1 MRASYVLLAA
11 LVGCGAPTPTAVD
24 AAAPDAGDAQPA
36 DAAAADGDARDAAED
51 APEAFCARDPR
62 VQAYAA
68 GVELRGMAV
77 VARRESVAPAGAARA
92 LYTWTVAL
100 RTDAG
105 PVPDDATLTVALRMP
120 DHGHGGRR
128 PPTVRPLGGGR
139 FELVGLDLYM
149 EGVWTV
155 TLRVTANGAMDQVV
169 FGVCIG

>member
-1 MRASYVLLAA
+1 MPGANPAVATATSTNSGSFPATMPAA
-11 LVGCGAPTPTAVD
+11 VCGTSHGTVD
-24 AAAPDAGDAQPA
+24 STVNAIFPPPVFRTNSRPVCAAPPA
-36 DAAAADGDARDAAED
+36 T
-51 APEAFCARDPR
+51 
-62 VQAYAA
+62 
-68 GVELRGMAV
+68 L
-77 VARRESVAPAGAARA
+77 AGAARA

-139 FELVGLDLYM
+139 YELVGLDLYM